1 MSDPIQMWVDEAAK
15 EIWDFVKRFRNEQ
28 EGWPEAVIP
37 SLAEII
43 ARHAKQTTGY
53 SAASPDWL
61 TKETDQKYVHTDSW

>member
-1 MSDPIQMWVDEAAK
+1 MSDSIQVWVDEAAK
-15 EIWDFVKRFRNEQ
+15 EIWDFVGRFQDEQ
-28 EGWPEAVIP
+28 KDWPEAVIP

-61 TKETDQKYVHTDSW
+61 TKETDKE